1 MTSAVADRSDGSGR
15 RETVQLQIG
24 GMTCSACATQIEK
37 KLSRMDGVRVSV
49 NYTTESA
56 MVTGLTLPDAVAAV
70 KRTGYSAAPLADV
83 DPAVQTARRITSLRR
98 RLIVAVLLTLPLMD
112 IGLVLA
118 LAPQLRF
125 PGWDW
130 LLVLMAVPVVFWC
143 AGPFHRA
150 MWSNLR
156 HGTTSMD
163 TLVSLGVLASF
174 GWSTIS
180 IAIGASDH
188 EGYWLG
194 YGITPAGADT
204 LYLDV
209 AAGVTCFLLAGRYFE
224 ARATRSARSVLTAL
238 GQLAATHARV
248 LREGVETVV
257 PISRLRRGDLFV
269 TLAGETVAADGEV
282 VEGASSID
290 ASMMTGEPMP
300 VEAAAGS
307 RVLGGTVSLS
317 GRLVVRATAVGSAS
331 QLSQMATMAEQ
342 AQARKANVQRLVDKV
357 VAVFV
362 PVVLGVVVVTFG
374 GWWLSGA
381 GLRHALSAALSVLV
395 IACPCA
401 LGLATPTA
409 LMVGVGRG
417 GQLGILIKGPDALE
431 ASGRID
437 TVVFDKTGTVTT
449 GAMAV
454 VSVTC
459 GRSAVDPDRVLALT
473 AALERGSGHPVA
485 RAIVAFADATA
496 RAPEL
501 DRLPCTDL
509 ETVAGRG
516 LRGVVDGHRVTA
528 GNAAFLTDAGIGL
541 PATLATALD
550 EAAARGATPV
560 VTGVDDRAVAVL
572 ELADTLKPE
581 GAEVMAELHRMG
593 LRTILLT
600 GDSRAAAE
608 QAGRRLGCDDV
619 LAEVIPTQKSAVIE
633 DLRSRRH
640 RVAMVGDGINDAAAL
655 AGADLG
661 LAMMTGTDIAMR
673 SADIICVRAH
683 LGVVPDAIRLARKT
697 LRTIRGNLVW
707 AFAYNIA
714 AIPIAAAG
722 LLNPLI
728 SGLAMSLSSL
738 LVVTNSLRLRS
749 FR

>member
-1 MTSAVADRSDGSGR
+1 MTSAVSDRPQEPDQV
-15 RETVQLQIG
+15 ETIQLQIG

-49 NYTTESA
+49 NYATESA
-56 MVTGLTLPDAVAAV
+56 MVTGLALQDAVSAMKKA
-70 KRTGYSAAPLADV
+70 GYSAAPLADV
-83 DPAVQTARRITSLRR
+83 DPVVETSRRITLLRR

-125 PGWDW
+125 PDWDW
-130 LLVLMAVPVVFWC
+130 LLVAMAVPVVFWC
-143 AGPFHRA
+143 AGPFHKA

-174 GWSTIS
+174 SWSAIS

-194 YGITPAGADT
+194 YGLTPAGADT

-224 ARATRSARSVLTAL
+224 ARATRSARSVLAAL

-248 LREGVETVV
+248 LREGIETVV
-257 PISRLRRGDLFV
+257 PISRLCRGDLFV
-269 TLAGETVAADGEV
+269 TLAGETIAADGEV
-282 VEGASSID
+282 VEGTSSID
-290 ASMMTGEPMP
+290 ASMMTGEPLP
-300 VEAAAGS
+300 IEAAAGS
-307 RVLGGTVSLS
+307 RVLGGTVSLA
-317 GRLVVRATAVGSAS
+317 GRLVVRATAVGPRS
-331 QLSQMATMAEQ
+331 QLSQMAALAEQ

-357 VAVFV
+357 VTVFV
-362 PVVLGVVVVTFG
+362 PVVLGIVLVTFG
-374 GWWLSGA
+374 SWWLSGA
-381 GLRHALSAALSVLV
+381 GIRHSLSAALSVLV
-395 IACPCA
+395 IACPCS

-449 GAMAV
+449 GRMT
-454 VSVTC
+454 VT
-459 GRSAVDPDRVLALT
+459 SITTADETVDPDEVLAL
-473 AALERGSGHPVA
+473 AASLERGSGHPVA
-485 RAIVAFADATA
+485 RAIVSAAATVA
-496 RAPEL
+496 GPEL
-501 DRLPCTDL
+501 DGLSCTDL

-516 LRGVVDGHRVTA
+516 LRGLVDGHRVSA
-528 GNAAFLTDAGIGL
+528 GNAVFLTEGGIGPSPRL
-541 PATLATALD
+541 SAALAET
-550 EAAARGATPV
+550 AARGATPV
-560 VTGVDDRAVAVL
+560 VVGVDGRAVAVL
-572 ELADTLKPE
+572 ELTDTLKPE
-581 GAEVMAELHRMG
+581 GPEVMAELHRMG

-608 QAGRRLGCDDV
+608 QAGRRLGCDEV
-619 LAEVIPTQKSAVIE
+619 LAEVVPTQKAAVI
-633 DLRSRRH
+633 DGLRDQGH

-683 LGVVPDAIRLARKT
+683 LGVVPDAIRLARRT

-738 LVVTNSLRLRS
+738 LVVTNSLRLRN
-749 FR
+749 FG